1 MVEVPRGSHHKASG
15 GRNAFLEVF
24 LFLRYSY
31 RTRMKQLIS
40 FLDGLMHQG
49 ELL

>member
-1 MVEVPRGSHHKASG
+1 MVEVPRGSYHIASG
-15 GRNAFLEVF
+15 GRIAFLEAF

-31 RTRMKQLIS
+31 RIRMKQLIS
-40 FLDGLMHQG
+40 FFERLMYQG

>member
-1 MVEVPRGSHHKASG
+1 MDNMTRGSYHIASG
-15 GRNAFLEVF
+15 GRHAFLEVF
-24 LFLRYSY
+24 LFLIHSY
-31 RTRMKQLIS
+31 RMRMKQLIS